1 MKRARD
7 LVMVVAIVMLGGGY
21 VLSQWAAYN
30 GTVSVI
36 AAKFDQA
43 PIRMLAALLFVATL
57 ILAFWPD
64 SKEPS

>member
-7 LVMVVAIVMLGGGY
+7 LVMVVAIVVLGGGY

-30 GTVSVI
+30 GTVSAI
-36 AAKFDQA
+36 AAKFDQT

-57 ILAFWPD
+57 VLALLPN